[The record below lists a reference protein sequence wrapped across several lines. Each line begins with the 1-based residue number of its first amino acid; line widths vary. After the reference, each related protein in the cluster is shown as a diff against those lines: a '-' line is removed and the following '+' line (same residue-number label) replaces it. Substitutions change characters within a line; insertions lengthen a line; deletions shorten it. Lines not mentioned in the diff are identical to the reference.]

1 MATTTAHPL
10 VLDLGDIRGLSAFE
24 EWKATQ
30 GEDVTW
36 DDFLEAIRN
45 GHPTAEEIAAAL
57 HLEDKL
63 DNEPVEGSENLVMSG
78 GVGSAIQTAIGARGS
93 DDGTDWKLVSVGS
106 TLLYDVEPNT
116 RVRFAATADAS
127 VLTLKFPDSAADGQT
142 FRCFAAA
149 KSSAT
154 NVTVTIDS
162 ENVPILITGART
174 TASKSIAVQATY
186 VDHKWY
192 VLVFSLATWYDPQNS
207 TCRVVYPGANKAA
220 TTGKTYTETKAA
232 GIGFALSKSYFRS
245 LYGATFKNWNTKA
258 DGTGS
263 TYTDG
268 QNVTL
273 QENQTLTL
281 YPQYN
286 AGSKSVAVG
295 YTTDHSITTSGG
307 GSSKTET
314 FSVSFTPA
322 SYVSGYKESTI
333 QIQIHG
339 SISSGN
345 DHVSR
350 VSYRV
355 GTSGS
360 WTTLCS
366 QSGCNTGSG
375 TKTLTIPGNK
385 ATTIQFQVYQEPGS
399 KQCKSTYR
407 AYISKVLF

>member
-63 DNEPVEGSENLVMSG
+63 DNEPVEGSENLVTSG
-78 GVGSAIQTAIGARGS
+78 GVWSAIQTALSGGGGGG
-93 DDGTDWKLVSVGS
+93 DDGHDWKLVSVGS

-116 RVRFAATADAS
+116 RVRFAATADSS
-127 VLTLKFPDSAADGQT
+127 VLTLKFPDSAADGET

-149 KSSAT
+149 KSSGT

-162 ENVPILITGART
+162 ENVPILITSARST
-174 TASKSIAVQATY
+174 TSKSIAVQATY
-186 VDHKWY
+186 VDHKWF
-192 VLVFSLATWYDPQNS
+192 VLVFSLATWYDPQNC
-207 TCRVVYPGANKAA
+207 TCRVAYSGANKAG

-232 GIGFALSKSYFRS
+232 DIAFTLSKSYFRS
-245 LYGATFKNWNTKA
+245 LYGATFKNWNTKG
-258 DGTGS
+258 DGSGT

-268 QNVTL
+268 QRVTL

-286 AGSKSVAVG
+286 AGSKSVSVG
-295 YTTDHSITTSGG
+295 YTTAHSISTSGG
-307 GSSKTET
+307 GNSKTET
-314 FSVSFTPA
+314 FTVSFTPA
-322 SYVSGYKESTI
+322 SYVSGYKEATI
-333 QIQIHG
+333 QIQIYG
-339 SISSGN
+339 TISSGN

-350 VSYRV
+350 ISYRV
-355 GTSGS
+355 ISFWKHSAATSLAQMYS
-360 WTTLCS
+360 RRVAPWNS
-366 QSGCNTGSG
+366 S
-375 TKTLTIPGNK
+375 P
-385 ATTIQFQVYQEPGS
+385 
-399 KQCKSTYR
+399 
-407 AYISKVLF
+407 